1 MNTKRQ
7 NRKQLLIEKLI
18 AARKKAG
25 LTQLEAAKKL
35 DKPQSFISK
44 IESGERNIDF
54 LELEDLASI
63 YNQQLSFFETYDEE
77 IKHES
82 N

>member
-1 MNTKRQ
+1 MSTKRQ

-18 AARKKAG
+18 TARKKAG

-44 IESGERNIDF
+44 VESGERNIDF
-54 LELEDLASI
+54 LELEDLARI
-63 YNQQLSFFETYDEE
+63 YNQQLSFFETCDEE
-77 IKHES
+77 
-82 N
+82 